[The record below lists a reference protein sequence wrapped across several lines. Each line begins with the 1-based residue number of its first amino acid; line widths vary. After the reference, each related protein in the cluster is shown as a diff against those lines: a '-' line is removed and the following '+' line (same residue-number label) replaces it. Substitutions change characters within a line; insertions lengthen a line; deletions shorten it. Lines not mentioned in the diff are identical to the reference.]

1 MRQCRLVWRME
12 KVRIGRSKFLPKYFP
27 NTIQNICPNLKIA
40 KKSLHLLITKVVT
53 KTENHFSWQSQT
65 SLFHHCCS
73 SRSHH
78 QPYLLLLLLH
88 PLLLSSRFPLHHRL
102 SLRHHPLPSD
112 GFKRGN
118 ERWFRPRH
126 QKLNQWQPIIIRIRV
141 PFHKYFENAVR
152 RILLFELFKEFG
164 KVTVH
169 TSILYKIWDR
179 ACLSEMCGYSCEII
193 WPQKILSIEWGFVAP
208 TFHQLQSTHLPVFIV
223 FIYKSPWNVLIDFDI
238 FTHPCLP
245 HPPHLNF
252 LRHRCL
258 YPSLAWHM
266 CRHTWRNQGRWYY
279 DVKNIEFLTLAKS
292 FQRNQRPL

>member
-12 KVRIGRSKFLPKYFP
+12 KVRISHSKFLPKYFP

-118 ERWFRPRH
+118 ERWLPRH
-126 QKLNQWQPIIIRIRV
+126 QKLNQWQPIIIRIWV

-152 RILLFELFKEFG
+152 RILLFEGIWKSYNSYKHPLSNLGSSLFK
-164 KVTVH
+164 
-169 TSILYKIWDR
+169 
-179 ACLSEMCGYSCEII
+179 
-193 WPQKILSIEWGFVAP
+193 
-208 TFHQLQSTHLPVFIV
+208 
-223 FIYKSPWNVLIDFDI
+223 WNVWGLLWDNLATKISFNWMGI
-238 FTHPCLP
+238 CCSNLPPTSFNTFTHFYSFHKQKPLE
-245 HPPHLNF
+245 
-252 LRHRCL
+252 RTRCL
-258 YPSLAWHM
+258 WHFHSPLSSSSSSSELSSSSLSLSFF
-266 CRHTWRNQGRWYY
+266 G
-279 DVKNIEFLTLAKS
+279 LAYV
-292 FQRNQRPL
+292 